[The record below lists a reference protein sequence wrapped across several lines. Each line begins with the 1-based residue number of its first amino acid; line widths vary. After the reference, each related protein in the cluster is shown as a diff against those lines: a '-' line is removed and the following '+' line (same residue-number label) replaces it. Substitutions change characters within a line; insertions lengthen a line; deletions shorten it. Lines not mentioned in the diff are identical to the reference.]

1 MKKKKC
7 ILGIHNHVAKKTFA
21 FAQEEVSCMKEKIN
35 HVKSKEP
42 YKRRVACCKKV
53 YLRKKD
59 PGLKFWAVVK
69 S

>member
-1 MKKKKC
+1 
-7 ILGIHNHVAKKTFA
+7 
-21 FAQEEVSCMKEKIN
+21 MKEKIN
-35 HVKSKEP
+35 YVKSKEP